1 MIFFLYIVNELLN
14 GLAEATAAEA
24 DPVIAGKIRTAQV
37 WTVKIGR
44 AHV

>member
-24 DPVIAGKIRTAQV
+24 DPVIAGEIWGPNSRQKE
-37 WTVKIGR
+37 
-44 AHV
+44 